1 MCFKILIC
9 KKIIYILIMSFDYR
23 LKRINNITK
32 KWKLNKIHP
41 LIASYKMNKVIFEE
55 FKFNLKLY
63 ISKAMSINFDESD
76 KKFMHNVDRA
86 RANRINIT
94 PNGAIVPKREYH
106 LEYNM
111 VLRSWCELIKLITK
125 NDKKL
130 LKLFRITPNIRVK
143 FGKEISEN
151 KNRELSTSVPHSDA
165 WVEGPWGMNCFIPFL
180 GDINNNNL
188 RFYEPKRLFEDRFLK
203 DSPSYKKMQ
212 WVLKYYKPINR
223 IVPKIGH
230 VHFSDYAAIHNT
242 FRKKNCGTR
251 ISIDTTI
258 FVGNHLPHKDR
269 IKEYTKKIP
278 SIGLDQFID
287 SGQYEK
293 DKPANKLSTYSHY
306 TSKVIKF

>member
-1 MCFKILIC
+1 
-9 KKIIYILIMSFDYR
+9 MSYKYR
-23 LKRINNITK
+23 LKRINTITK
-32 KWKLNKIHP
+32 KWELNKIHP
-41 LIASYKMNKVIFEE
+41 LITTYKIKKNFFEE

-63 ISKAMSINFDESD
+63 VAKAMSINFEEND
-76 KKFMHNVDRA
+76 KKFMKNVDRA
-86 RANRINIT
+86 RGNRKNIT

-111 VLRSWCELIKLITK
+111 VLRSWCELIKLITI
-125 NDKKL
+125 NDKNL

-143 FGKEISEN
+143 FGKEINEN
-151 KNRELSTSVPHSDA
+151 KNRGLSTSVPHSDA

-180 GDINNNNL
+180 GDIKKNNL
-188 RFYEPKRLFEDRFLK
+188 QYYEPKNLFKDKFLT

-212 WVLKYYKPINR
+212 WVMKYYKPISR
-223 IVPKIGH
+223 IVPKIGN

-242 FRKKNCGTR
+242 YRKKNSGTR

-258 FVGNHLPHKDR
+258 FVGNHTPHKDR

-293 DKPANKLSTYSHY
+293 DVPASKISAYSHY
-306 TSKVIKF
+306 TSKVLKIIKL